1 MEDLNTNSVCD
12 STKSV
17 RSSLIGR
24 NITIFKRRTSI
35 RLEPE
40 MWDALNNIADREKCT
55 IHDLCSLIFIRKNEG
70 TSLTAAIRVFL
81 MLYFRSASSEEG
93 HRSAGHGSF
102 SNMKARAR
110 IPSEFE
116 MFFDKKRRYKRRYR
130 GENVKQSNV
139 A

>member
-1 MEDLNTNSVCD
+1 MKDLNNE
-12 STKSV
+12 TKTV

-55 IHDLCSLIFIRKNEG
+55 IHDLCSLIFIRKKEG

-93 HRSAGHGSF
+93 HNNAGHGSF

-116 MFFDKKRRYKRRYR
+116 GFFEKKRRYKSRRNDNDI
-130 GENVKQSNV
+130 GNSN
-139 A
+139 AA

>member
-1 MEDLNTNSVCD
+1 MKNLNNK
-12 STKSV
+12 TKPV

-40 MWDALNNIADREKCT
+40 MWDALNNIADREKCS
-55 IHDLCSLIFIRKNEG
+55 IHDLCSLIFIRKKEG

-93 HRSAGHGSF
+93 HNNAGHGSF

-116 MFFDKKRRYKRRYR
+116 GFFDKKRRYKSRRNNDDV
-130 GENVKQSNV
+130 GSSS
-139 A
+139 AA

>member
-1 MEDLNTNSVCD
+1 MEDLNSNNVYEGV
-12 STKSV
+12 KAV

-24 NITIFKRRTSI
+24 NITVFKRRTSI

-40 MWDALNNIADREKCT
+40 MWDALNNIAEREKCT
-55 IHDLCSLIFIRKNEG
+55 IHDLCSLIYIRKREG

-81 MLYFRSASSEEG
+81 MLYFRSAASEEG
-93 HRSAGHGSF
+93 HYNAGHGSF
-102 SNMKARAR
+102 ANMKARAR

-116 MFFDKKRRYKRRYR
+116 VFFEKKRRSKRRYR
-130 GENVKQSNV
+130 DDNVDQSSV